1 MAKRSP
7 IHGYN
12 HNVGYRGILFH
23 VQTEDSGIVNPHIFT
38 HLFHGGVIIN
48 TRKVVYDAESDD
60 GVVKSLMQAQHKAI
74 MRELKRGLFD
84 DKIDVYL
91 AAIPGLLP
99 RGSGATEDDPGTGAG
114 INTVAGKQ
122 EPAGAAAAAPDEP
135 DAGATETSL
144 PIVTEEMFAIDTL
157 PTVTPTTPL
166 AANASPRPETPP
178 PIPSTKSA
186 TIPPPLPPAA
196 RTNITKPPPIPSPSS
211 GDIAAAQKR
220 AAAATP
226 PSGVSSISTTTLA
239 GRAATPS
246 TPSPVYATLRGAVP
260 PTAKA
265 DSSRPVMPPS
275 PATTTRDMPAAAPV
289 EPGAVD
295 HARPTTSYDTSAAVS
310 AERAMRARSE
320 TDVNDVAQV
329 YSPPLPSASEPPG
342 ADPQRP
348 GEYSQFKRR
357 DTSSRDSL
365 DTRALEEI
373 SDAIPRNPS
382 PPSASVSAP
391 TSTPPTRTAS
401 QPVIARPPGI
411 AVDPSKGHAVPP
423 PSPAID
429 HHARSRSVT
438 AARIAPAG
446 SRPGSSGGVVVSRP
460 AVIVG
465 TPRTSTSQPAPPRTA
480 TPPAAQARTATPTA
494 SAPRSRQTRENLIRG
509 GAGHD
514 LTAEKSLD
522 DVILAYLAEDQKDR

>member
-48 TRKVVYDAESDD
+48 TRKVIYDAESDD

-99 RGSGATEDDPGTGAG
+99 RGSAAEEDPGTGAG
-114 INTVAGKQ
+114 INTHAGKQ
-122 EPAGAAAAAPDEP
+122 DPAAAAPEPEP
-135 DAGATETSL
+135 DAGTTETNL
-144 PIVTEEMFAIDTL
+144 PIVMEEMLSLDTL
-157 PTVTPTTPL
+157 PTVTATTPL
-166 AANASPRPETPP
+166 AANATPRADLPP
-178 PIPSTKSA
+178 PIPAPSSKPP
-186 TIPPPLPPAA
+186 TIPPPSSP
-196 RTNITKPPPIPSPSS
+196 RTGVTKPPPIPSPSS
-211 GDIAAAQKR
+211 GDLAAAKNR

-226 PSGVSSISTTTLA
+226 PSGVASISTTTLA
-239 GRAATPS
+239 GRAASPS
-246 TPSPVYATLRGAVP
+246 TSTPMYATLRGAVP
-260 PTAKA
+260 APPTPKA
-265 DSSRPVMPPS
+265 DASRPAMPS
-275 PATTTRDMPAAAPV
+275 VPATTIRDIQAAAPN
-289 EPGAVD
+289 ETGAVEQS
-295 HARPTTSYDTSAAVS
+295 RPTTTYDTSAALEV
-310 AERAMRARSE
+310 ERATRTRAE
-320 TDVNDVAQV
+320 TDVNEVAQV
-329 YSPPLPSASEPPG
+329 YSPPLPSAAEPPG
-342 ADPQRP
+342 VDPQRP

-357 DTSSRDSL
+357 ETASRDSL
-365 DTRALEEI
+365 DTRALEDL
-373 SDAIPRNPS
+373 SDAIPRS
-382 PPSASVSAP
+382 PALP
-391 TSTPPTRTAS
+391 TSSGSVPTRTAS
-401 QPVIARPPGI
+401 QPVIERPPGV
-411 AVDPSKGHAVPP
+411 AVEPP
-423 PSPAID
+423 KTPPRTTTNPNAGAD
-429 HHARSRSVT
+429 AHQARSRSVT

-460 AVIVG
+460 AVIIG
-465 TPRTSTSQPAPPRTA
+465 APRTATPQPTQPRTATPQPTQPATARTA
-480 TPPAAQARTATPTA
+480 TPPAGG
-494 SAPRSRQTRENLIRG
+494 PRSRNTRDSLIRG